1 MAGRHI
7 VVATVGS
14 QGDLFPFLAV
24 GRELR
29 SRGHRVTVGAHAIH
43 REAVGEAGLDFVL
56 ASGIAE
62 PEDKA
67 AFAARAFH
75 PLRGPRFVV
84 RDLAAAD
91 VAASYA
97 ALEPVCADADA
108 IVTSTLAF
116 AGQILGETRRVAWLS
131 AVLSPAV
138 FLSAFDPPATGIGW
152 LDTYLR
158 QSPSRGIWVRRI
170 GETVTSPW
178 TKAVRSFRQSLGLA
192 PVSVWGD
199 PFHRGQHARDGV
211 LAMYSPLLGR
221 PPQDAPAHSVVTG
234 YCRYTPSGDVL
245 PPALSMFL
253 DQGEPPIVFTLGS
266 AAVHAGETFLRES
279 IAASHALGRRAVLL
293 TGSPEMRARLP
304 VALGDGVFAAE
315 YAPHGALFARA
326 ATVVHHGG
334 VGTTQEALRSG
345 CPELVVP
352 HGFDQPDNAARV
364 VRLGVGD
371 VLPAS
376 RYSADRAAVKLR
388 VLLTD
393 EGVAARAQRA
403 AAVIRVEEGAR
414 VAADVIEQAI
424 ARRAERLPPYSKPT
438 TGCGA

>member
-1 MAGRHI
+1 MTGRHI
-7 VVATVGS
+7 VMATVGS

-29 SRGHRVTVGAHAIH
+29 QRGYRVTIGAHGIH
-43 REAVGEAGLDFVL
+43 RDAVAAAGLEYVL

-75 PLRGPRFVV
+75 PWRGPRFVV

-91 VAASYA
+91 VASSYE
-97 ALEPVCADADA
+97 ALAPVCADADA

-116 AGQILGETRRVAWLS
+116 AGQILGETRRIAWLS
-131 AVLSPAV
+131 AALSPAV
-138 FLSAFDPPATGIGW
+138 FLSAFDPPATGIDW
-152 LDTYLR
+152 LDRFLR
-158 QSPSRGIWVRRI
+158 TSPRRGAWVRRL

-178 TKAVRSFRQSLGLA
+178 TKAVRHFRQSLGLA

-221 PPQDAPAHSVVTG
+221 PPPDSPAHTVVTG
-234 YCRYTPSGDVL
+234 YCRYAPFADTL
-245 PPALSMFL
+245 PPDLRRFL
-253 DQGEPPIVFTLGS
+253 DDGDAPLVFTLGS
-266 AAVHAGETFLRES
+266 AAVHAGESFLHES
-279 IAASHALGRRAVLL
+279 MAVATALGRRAVLL

-304 VALGDGVFAAE
+304 SVLPEGVVAVE
-315 YAPHGALFARA
+315 YAPHGALFSRA
-326 ATVVHHGG
+326 AAVIHHGG
-334 VGTTQEALRSG
+334 IGTTQEALRAG

-352 HGFDQPDNAARV
+352 HGFDQPDNAARI

-371 VLPAS
+371 VLAAS
-376 RYSADRAAVKLR
+376 RYRADVAAVKLR
-388 VLLTD
+388 RLLMD
-393 EGVAARAQRA
+393 EGVATRAQRA
-403 AAVIRVEEGAR
+403 AAVIRVEDGAR

-424 ARRAERLPPYSKPT
+424 ARRLYH
-438 TGCGA
+438 

>member
-1 MAGRHI
+1 MTARHI
-7 VVATVGS
+7 VMATVGS
-14 QGDLFPFLAV
+14 QGDLFPFLAA

-29 SRGHRVTVGAHAIH
+29 QRGYRVTIGAHGIH
-43 REAVGEAGLDFVL
+43 RDAVGEAGLDFVL

-75 PLRGPRFVV
+75 PWRGPRFVV

-91 VAASYA
+91 VASSYA
-97 ALEPVCADADA
+97 ALAPVCADADA

-116 AGQILGETRRVAWLS
+116 AGQILGETRRITWLS
-131 AVLSPAV
+131 AALSPAV
-138 FLSAFDPPATGIGW
+138 FLSAFDPPATGIEW
-152 LDTYLR
+152 LDRFLR
-158 QSPSRGIWVRRI
+158 SSPRRGAWVRRI

-192 PVSVWGD
+192 AVSAWGD

-221 PPQDAPAHSVVTG
+221 PPPDSPAHTVATG
-234 YCRYTPSGDVL
+234 YCRYVPSGDVL
-245 PPALSMFL
+245 PPDLAAFL
-253 DQGEPPIVFTLGS
+253 DAGDAPLVFTLGS
-266 AAVHAGETFLRES
+266 AAVHAGEAFLRES
-279 IAASHALGRRAVLL
+279 MTTAAALGRRAVLL

-304 VALGDGVFAAE
+304 VTLPREVFAAE
-315 YAPHGALFARA
+315 YAPHGALFTRA
-326 ATVVHHGG
+326 AAVVHHGG
-334 VGTTQEALRSG
+334 IGTTQEALRAG

-352 HGFDQPDNAARV
+352 HGFDQPDNAARI

-376 RYSADRAAVKLR
+376 RYRADAATTLLRA
-388 VLLTD
+388 LLSD
-393 EGVAARAQRA
+393 DGVASRAQRA
-403 AAVIRVEEGAR
+403 AVVIRAENGAR

-424 ARRAERLPPYSKPT
+424 ARRLRK
-438 TGCGA
+438 

>member
-1 MAGRHI
+1 MSGRHI
-7 VVATVGS
+7 VMATVGS

-29 SRGHRVTVGAHAIH
+29 ERGYRVTIGAHGIH
-43 REAVGEAGLDFVL
+43 RDAVAEAGLDFVL

-75 PLRGPRFVV
+75 PWKGPRFVV

-91 VAASYA
+91 VASSYA
-97 ALEPVCADADA
+97 ALAPACVDADA

-116 AGQILGETRRVAWLS
+116 AGQILGETRRIAWLS
-131 AVLSPAV
+131 AALSPAV
-138 FLSAFDPPATGIGW
+138 FLSAFDPPATGLPW
-152 LDTYLR
+152 LDRFLR
-158 QSPSRGIWVRRI
+158 SSPGRGAWVRRI

-221 PPQDAPAHSVVTG
+221 PPRDAPAHTVTTG

-245 PPALSMFL
+245 PADLLAFL
-253 DQGEPPIVFTLGS
+253 DAGEPPLVFTLGS

-279 IAASHALGRRAVLL
+279 MAAASALGRRAVML
-293 TGSPEMRARLP
+293 TGSPEMRARMPASLP
-304 VALGDGVFAAE
+304 EGIFAAE

-326 ATVVHHGG
+326 AAVIHHGG
-334 VGTTQEALRSG
+334 IGTTQEALRAG

-376 RYSADRAAVKLR
+376 KYRADTAAEKLR
-388 VLLTD
+388 TLLID
-393 EGVAARAQRA
+393 EGVAARAARA
-403 AAVIRVEEGAR
+403 AAVIRVENGAR
-414 VAADVIEQAI
+414 LAADVIEQAI
-424 ARRAERLPPYSKPT
+424 EKQRPL
-438 TGCGA
+438 

>member
-1 MAGRHI
+1 MSGRHI
-7 VVATVGS
+7 VMATVGS

-29 SRGHRVTVGAHAIH
+29 ERGYRVTIGAHGIH
-43 REAVGEAGLDFVL
+43 RDAVAEAGLTFVL

-67 AFAARAFH
+67 AFAAKAFH
-75 PLRGPRFVV
+75 PWRGPRFVV

-91 VAASYA
+91 VVSSYT
-97 ALEPVCADADA
+97 ALAPVCVDADA

-116 AGQILGETRRVAWLS
+116 AGQILGETRRIAWLS
-131 AVLSPAV
+131 AALSPAV
-138 FLSAFDPPATGIGW
+138 FLSAFDPPATGLAW
-152 LDTYLR
+152 LDRFLR
-158 QSPSRGIWVRRI
+158 SSPQRGAWVRRI

-178 TKAVRSFRQSLGLA
+178 TRAVRDFRQSLGLA

-221 PPQDAPAHSVVTG
+221 PPRDSPANSVVTG

-245 PPALSMFL
+245 PPGLAGFL
-253 DQGEPPIVFTLGS
+253 DAGDAPMVFTLGS

-279 IAASHALGRRAVLL
+279 MVAATALGRRAVLL

-304 VALGDGVFAAE
+304 AMLPDGMFAAE

-326 ATVVHHGG
+326 AAVVHHGG
-334 VGTTQEALRSG
+334 IGTTQEALRAG

-364 VRLGVGD
+364 GRLGVGD

-376 RYSADRAAVKLR
+376 RYRGDIAATKLR
-388 VLLTD
+388 ALLMD
-393 EGVAARAQRA
+393 EGVTARAQRA
-403 AAVIRVEEGAR
+403 AAVIRAENGAR
-414 VAADVIEQAI
+414 VAADVIEQAV
-424 ARRAERLPPYSKPT
+424 ARRLRH
-438 TGCGA
+438 

>member
-1 MAGRHI
+1 MSGRHI
-7 VVATVGS
+7 VMATVGS

-29 SRGHRVTVGAHAIH
+29 KRGYRVTIGAHGIH
-43 REAVGEAGLDFVL
+43 RDAVSEAGLDFVM

-62 PEDKA
+62 PDDKA

-75 PLRGPRFVV
+75 PWRGPRFVV

-91 VAASYA
+91 VASSYA
-97 ALEPVCADADA
+97 ALAPVCVDADA

-116 AGQILGETRRVAWLS
+116 AGQILGETRRIAWLS
-131 AVLSPAV
+131 AALSPAV
-138 FLSAFDPPATGIGW
+138 FLSAFDPPATGVDW
-152 LDTYLR
+152 LDRFLR
-158 QSPSRGIWVRRI
+158 SSPRRGAWVRRI
-170 GETVTSPW
+170 GEAVTSPW

-221 PPQDAPAHSVVTG
+221 PPKDSPAHCVVTG
-234 YCRYTPSGDVL
+234 YCRYAPSGDVL
-245 PPALSMFL
+245 PAELAAFL
-253 DQGEPPIVFTLGS
+253 DAGEPPLVFTLGS
-266 AAVHAGETFLRES
+266 AAVHAGQTFLRQS
-279 IAASHALGRRAVLL
+279 LVAASTLGRRAVLL

-304 VALGDGVFAAE
+304 LSLPGDAFAAA

-326 ATVVHHGG
+326 AAVVHHGG
-334 VGTTQEALRSG
+334 IGTTQEALRAG

-376 RYSADRAAVKLR
+376 RYGAAPAAEKLR
-388 VLLTD
+388 ALLTD

-424 ARRAERLPPYSKPT
+424 ARRLAN
-438 TGCGA
+438 

>member
-1 MAGRHI
+1 MTGRHI
-7 VVATVGS
+7 VMATVGS

-29 SRGHRVTVGAHAIH
+29 HRGYRVTIGAHGIH
-43 REAVGEAGLDFVL
+43 RDAVAAAGLDYVL
-56 ASGIAE
+56 ASGIVE

-75 PLRGPRFVV
+75 PWRGPRFVV

-91 VAASYA
+91 VASSYE
-97 ALEPVCADADA
+97 ALAPVCADADA

-116 AGQILGETRRVAWLS
+116 AGQILGETRRIAWLS
-131 AVLSPAV
+131 AALSPAV
-138 FLSAFDPPATGIGW
+138 FLSAFDPPATGIDW
-152 LDTYLR
+152 LDRFLR
-158 QSPSRGIWVRRI
+158 ESPRRGAWVRRL

-178 TKAVRSFRQSLGLA
+178 TKAVRHFRQSLGLA
-192 PVSVWGD
+192 PVSAWGD

-221 PPQDAPAHSVVTG
+221 APPDSPAHTVVTG
-234 YCRYTPSGDVL
+234 YCRYAPFADTL
-245 PPALSMFL
+245 PADLRRFL
-253 DQGEPPIVFTLGS
+253 DDGDPPLVFTLGS
-266 AAVHAGETFLRES
+266 AAVHAGESFLRES
-279 IAASHALGRRAVLL
+279 MAAAAALGRRAVLL

-304 VALGDGVFAAE
+304 AVLPDGVVAVE

-326 ATVVHHGG
+326 AAVVHHGG
-334 VGTTQEALRSG
+334 IGTTQEALRAG

-352 HGFDQPDNAARV
+352 HGFDQPDNAARI

-371 VLPAS
+371 VLAAS
-376 RYSADRAAVKLR
+376 RYRGDVAGGKLR
-388 VLLTD
+388 ALLMD

-424 ARRAERLPPYSKPT
+424 ARRLYH
-438 TGCGA
+438 

>member
-1 MAGRHI
+1 MTARHI
-7 VVATVGS
+7 VMATVGS
-14 QGDLFPFLAV
+14 QGDLFPFLAA

-29 SRGHRVTVGAHAIH
+29 QRGYRVTIGAQGIH
-43 REAVGEAGLDFVL
+43 RDAVGEAGLDFVL

-75 PLRGPRFVV
+75 PWRGPRFVV

-91 VAASYA
+91 VASSYA
-97 ALEPVCADADA
+97 ALAPVCADADA

-116 AGQILGETRRVAWLS
+116 AGQILGETRRITWLS
-131 AVLSPAV
+131 AALSPAV
-138 FLSAFDPPATGIGW
+138 FLSAFDPPATGIEW
-152 LDTYLR
+152 LDRFLR
-158 QSPSRGIWVRRI
+158 SSPRRGAWVRRI

-192 PVSVWGD
+192 TVSAWGD

-221 PPQDAPAHSVVTG
+221 PPPDSPAHTVATG
-234 YCRYTPSGDVL
+234 YCRYVPSGDVL
-245 PPALSMFL
+245 PPDMAAFL
-253 DQGEPPIVFTLGS
+253 DAGDAPLVFTLGS
-266 AAVHAGETFLRES
+266 AAVHAGEAFLRES
-279 IAASHALGRRAVLL
+279 MTTAAALGRRAVLL

-304 VALGDGVFAAE
+304 VTLPGEVFAAY
-315 YAPHGALFARA
+315 YAPHGALFTRA
-326 ATVVHHGG
+326 AAVVHHGG
-334 VGTTQEALRSG
+334 IGTTQEALRAG

-352 HGFDQPDNAARV
+352 HGFDQPDNAARI

-376 RYSADRAAVKLR
+376 RYRADAATTLLRA
-388 VLLTD
+388 LLSD
-393 EGVAARAQRA
+393 EGVASRAQRA
-403 AAVIRVEEGAR
+403 AAVIRAENGAR

-424 ARRAERLPPYSKPT
+424 ARRLRK
-438 TGCGA
+438 